1 MTYPQNQLGVTS
13 DLSGEEGITPMPIS
27 VIVAQRTAMAGQL
40 LCHVLKEQRKHFVVV
55 GCEHTAKELLKRAAE
70 HQPDVA
76 VISSNLGGDPQGGVK
91 VVRELRGSAPT
102 ARPILLLD
110 CSESEQVIDAFSA
123 GAKGVAC
130 QTDPFEVLCK
140 CIRCVHAGQVWAN
153 SQQLQWIVKA
163 LGNREPVH
171 VVSAKGVPLLSRR
184 EKQVATM
191 VVDGLTNQEIAGK
204 LDVSAHTV
212 KNHLFRIYEKLGI
225 STRMELNLYA
235 TASRERSRR

>member
-1 MTYPQNQLGVTS
+1 
-13 DLSGEEGITPMPIS
+13 MPIS

-40 LCHVLKEQRKHFVVV
+40 LCRALKAQRRRFVVA
-55 GCEHTAKELLKRAAE
+55 GCVHTPKELLKQVAE

-76 VISSNLGGDPQGGVK
+76 VISSNLEGDPQGGVK
-91 VVRELRGSAPT
+91 VVRELRVSAPST
-102 ARPILLLD
+102 RPILLLD

-153 SQQLQWIVKA
+153 SRELLWIVKT
-163 LGNREPVH
+163 LGDREPVRM
-171 VVSAKGVPLLSRR
+171 VSAKGIPLLSRR
-184 EKQVATM
+184 EEQVVSM
-191 VVDGLTNQEIAGK
+191 VVEGLTNQEIAVK
-204 LDVSAHTV
+204 LGVSAHTV

-225 STRMELNLYA
+225 SNRIELNLYA
-235 TASRERSRR
+235 TSSRERSRRSSITTPGDA